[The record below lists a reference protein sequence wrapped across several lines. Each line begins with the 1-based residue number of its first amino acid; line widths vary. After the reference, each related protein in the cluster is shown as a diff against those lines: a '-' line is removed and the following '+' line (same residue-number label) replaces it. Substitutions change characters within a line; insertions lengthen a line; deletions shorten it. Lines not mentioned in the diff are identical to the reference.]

1 MRTTL
6 LALPLLAFALLGAD
20 APKEVKSARPSDG
33 SHWQKAYPSAKA
45 GYRRVVIHLEAKP
58 DEDDWRVELMV
69 GKVMET
75 DGVNRVG
82 LMGRLEEKT
91 VEGWGY
97 TYLEAPVSD
106 GAFSTKIGVP
116 PGAEFALMFVF
127 AAVIYTAIKPFG
139 AEAQAGYGIGS
150 RLMQSLFLPA
160 MAVAFSAAP
169 MAGQNMG
176 AGHLD
181 RVREAARP
189 VLAALT

>member
-1 MRTTL
+1 MDKPEGAATLTPMRPTL

-20 APKEVKSARPSDG
+20 APKEGKQARPSDG
-33 SHWQKAYPSAKA
+33 SHWQKAYPAAKA

-58 DEDDWRVELMV
+58 NEDDWRVEVVAGRM
-69 GKVMET
+69 MET

-116 PGAEFALMFVF
+116 PGQPMVRSFVAF
-127 AAVIYTAIKPFG
+127 PPFGPFRYNSRLPVVIYVPEG
-139 AEAQAGYGIGS
+139 YEARYRAWKADHPWEKGS
-150 RLMQSLFLPA
+150 E
-160 MAVAFSAAP
+160 
-169 MAGQNMG
+169 G
-176 AGHLD
+176 
-181 RVREAARP
+181 
-189 VLAALT
+189 